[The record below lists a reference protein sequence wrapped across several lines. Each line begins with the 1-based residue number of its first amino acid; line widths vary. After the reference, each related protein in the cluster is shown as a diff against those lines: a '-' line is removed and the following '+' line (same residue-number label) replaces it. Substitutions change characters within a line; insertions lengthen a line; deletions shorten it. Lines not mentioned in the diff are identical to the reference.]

1 MSTTDSSTP
10 GESIF
15 EIVSSRLCSCFSRS
29 GFYDITNEITWE
41 EQEQIGKVKEKGTQK
56 STSTHEST
64 VEEQEQEGKG
74 KKEGTQTS
82 ASYLQTPNATLKV
95 LPSNIDKKEE
105 EAVKKEKQLQQEKGE
120 NTNQWND
127 NERELKQLR
136 QENGDFENDERARE
150 QELNQLR
157 QKISVLEDEKR
168 DREEKFKE
176 LQQEKSDLEND
187 KSDRELKLNQL
198 QQEKDVLEKDKM
210 DREDELKQLRQEK
223 SDSENDKRDKEQ
235 ELKQLQQEK
244 SDLENDKR
252 NREHDLKQLRQEKRD
267 LEKEKEEALFRL
279 SELVS
284 VKLRD
289 NNPNIVDLS
298 DSFRPT
304 KLAEMFSEL
313 YDNEWTAVYSVMEES
328 GFTERQVIDV
338 LLDVMMESFTFCRR
352 ELDENW
358 QLISRWYLNDKLPNN
373 EKVKKNLKDARKTII
388 PNVVPE
394 IHKKFYALLVET
406 CKYKKLCPMLST
418 NEFETYVS
426 TCILLSLL
434 MNGNDPPVV
443 LYCPGWVS
451 CDQRKKEQ
459 EDESVGIN
467 EKQTAFSDEIPTEFK
482 EVKDNVTLA
491 KDRETRQ
498 FSKDLFKAYTKR
510 GNLVEFYVWP
520 VIYLHENGPLLAKG
534 IAQGTKDK
542 IDINR
547 LEWWKESAHDSN
559 DEEQATYVYGSMFKR
574 LRSRLCSCFSC
585 SRSYDITHGNT
596 WEEHYKE
603 MAKEESTYMSTSNLT
618 KPNYRF
624 KQLQTKR
631 NIAEEEE
638 IKNLENHSEKG
649 KELQQEKG
657 NSEHDKKDNEHA
669 LKQLQE
675 EKRDS
680 EHDKRDNEHALKQLQ
695 EEKRDS
701 EHDKSDKEHE
711 LKHLQQEKRDPEHD
725 RSDKEHELKHLQQ
738 EKRDSEDDKRDK
750 EHELKHLQQEK
761 KDSEHDKSDKEH
773 ELKHLQQEKRD
784 SEHDKSDKEHKLKHL
799 QQEKRDSEHDRSDK
813 EHELKH
819 LQQEKRDSEDDKRDK
834 EHELKDL
841 QQEKRDSEDDKR
853 DQEHE
858 LKHLQQEK
866 RDSEHDK
873 SDKEDE
879 LKHFEQENIDS
890 EHGKRDQ
897 EHELKHWQHEIRFSE
912 HDKRDKEHELKHL
925 QEEKRD
931 LEIEKEKTPSSELV
945 AVKLPD
951 NKANIVELSD
961 ANRPTKLA
969 EMFSELYENEWTD
982 VNTVIKKSGFTERQ
996 IIDVLLDMLMEAFTF
1011 CRRELDESWHR
1022 LPSNEMVKRT
1032 SNDERKTTI
1041 PIFVPEIQTQFYNLL
1056 EEKCKNKKLCPILS
1070 THEFKQYVSKC
1081 IRLSMFMNGN
1091 DPPVVLSCPGWVSF
1105 DQRRETREDFLV
1117 GINDKNIA
1125 YSDESSND
1133 FQEEHVNFTVVE
1145 DRVTLPFRNDLF
1157 KNYTQRGAFVEFYV
1171 WPVVYLHENG
1181 GPLLAKGIAQGTEE
1195 TINIDDRWKWW
1206 QESDR

>member
-1 MSTTDSSTP
+1 MSMADSSTP
-10 GESIF
+10 
-15 EIVSSRLCSCFSRS
+15 
-29 GFYDITNEITWE
+29 D
-41 EQEQIGKVKEKGTQK
+41 
-56 STSTHEST
+56 
-64 VEEQEQEGKG
+64 
-74 KKEGTQTS
+74 
-82 ASYLQTPNATLKV
+82 
-95 LPSNIDKKEE
+95 
-105 EAVKKEKQLQQEKGE
+105 
-120 NTNQWND
+120 
-127 NERELKQLR
+127 
-136 QENGDFENDERARE
+136 
-150 QELNQLR
+150 
-157 QKISVLEDEKR
+157 
-168 DREEKFKE
+168 
-176 LQQEKSDLEND
+176 
-187 KSDRELKLNQL
+187 
-198 QQEKDVLEKDKM
+198 
-210 DREDELKQLRQEK
+210 
-223 SDSENDKRDKEQ
+223 
-235 ELKQLQQEK
+235 
-244 SDLENDKR
+244 
-252 NREHDLKQLRQEKRD
+252 
-267 LEKEKEEALFRL
+267 
-279 SELVS
+279 
-284 VKLRD
+284 
-289 NNPNIVDLS
+289 
-298 DSFRPT
+298 
-304 KLAEMFSEL
+304 
-313 YDNEWTAVYSVMEES
+313 
-328 GFTERQVIDV
+328 
-338 LLDVMMESFTFCRR
+338 
-352 ELDENW
+352 
-358 QLISRWYLNDKLPNN
+358 
-373 EKVKKNLKDARKTII
+373 
-388 PNVVPE
+388 
-394 IHKKFYALLVET
+394 
-406 CKYKKLCPMLST
+406 
-418 NEFETYVS
+418 
-426 TCILLSLL
+426 
-434 MNGNDPPVV
+434 
-443 LYCPGWVS
+443 
-451 CDQRKKEQ
+451 
-459 EDESVGIN
+459 
-467 EKQTAFSDEIPTEFK
+467 
-482 EVKDNVTLA
+482 
-491 KDRETRQ
+491 
-498 FSKDLFKAYTKR
+498 
-510 GNLVEFYVWP
+510 
-520 VIYLHENGPLLAKG
+520 
-534 IAQGTKDK
+534 
-542 IDINR
+542 
-547 LEWWKESAHDSN
+547 
-559 DEEQATYVYGSMFKR
+559 GSMFKR

-931 LEIEKEKTPSSELV
+931 LEIEKEKTPSR
-945 AVKLPD
+945 KRLPFAEE
-951 NKANIVELSD
+951 NL
-961 ANRPTKLA
+961 TK
-969 EMFSELYENEWTD
+969 
-982 VNTVIKKSGFTERQ
+982 
-996 IIDVLLDMLMEAFTF
+996 
-1011 CRRELDESWHR
+1011 R